1 MPAPIE
7 PVNNLPL
14 GKYEVTLKPTEKT
27 RSAAEG
33 CPVPLEVRIVGRA
46 GEAELTIQPGAQS
59 VQNGFI
65 VASVA
70 AQAVGGTVCTRT
82 HTHNTYS
89 LDLDAKLRQEHIF
102 SSLVVQRTA

>member
-1 MPAPIE
+1 MYGQIVSARGSEAPSSSRSEPVPAPIE

-33 CPVPLEVRIVGRA
+33 CPVPLEVWIMGRA

-65 VASVA
+65 VASRRA
-70 AQAVGGTVCTRT
+70 GCGQDLYMHTQHTRI
-82 HTHNTYS
+82 S
-89 LDLDAKLRQEHIF
+89 L
-102 SSLVVQRTA
+102 T